1 MRKRKNGNTCGWV
14 AVTIGGI
21 ILMALIL
28 PSWFWWLVCGG
39 LLIWGGIWL
48 LRC

>member
-1 MRKRKNGNTCGWV
+1 LRRKRGCLAAWLAIIV
-14 AVTIGGI
+14 GGI
-21 ILMALIL
+21 ILLALIL

-39 LLIWGGIWL
+39 ALVCGGLWL